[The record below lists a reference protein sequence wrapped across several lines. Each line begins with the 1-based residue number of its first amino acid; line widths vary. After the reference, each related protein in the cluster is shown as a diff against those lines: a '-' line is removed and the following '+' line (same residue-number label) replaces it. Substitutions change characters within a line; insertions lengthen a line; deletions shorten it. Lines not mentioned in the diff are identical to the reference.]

1 MKPGY
6 CFFFLVKFSV
16 PSKKDAKN
24 SHRGLILIT
33 SFPKKGNIKILKIGY
48 L

>member
-6 CFFFLVKFSV
+6 CFFFLVKFLV
-16 PSKKDAKN
+16 PSKKDAEN
-24 SHRGLILIT
+24 SHSGLILIK
-33 SFPKKGNIKILKIGY
+33 SFSKKGYIKILKIGY